1 MARMTLKAVHADG
14 ERRRWPLSERIVDE
28 NLGSYHH
35 VPHQRERL
43 RLASADA
50 HVPESRSADL
60 AEDHHD
66 DDAGHTQ
73 LDDHQAARRKQH
85 RPNCGDH
92 DEELVD
98 AAWLY
103 VWSYAALR
111 ASRGVPD
118 RTPHRGRVS
127 RFGTRRG

>member
-35 VPHQRERL
+35 VPHQHHQRERL
-43 RLASADA
+43 RLAAA
-50 HVPESRSADL
+50 NAEVPASRSADL
-60 AEDHHD
+60 AEHHHD
-66 DDAGHTQ
+66 DDAGDAQ
-73 LDDHQAARRKQH
+73 LDDHQAAWRKQH
-85 RPNCGDH
+85 RPNGGDH

-111 ASRGVPD
+111 ASRGVP
-118 RTPHRGRVS
+118 RAVS
-127 RFGTRRG
+127 